1 MRKILNLVRQ
11 NFKLALRDNLL
22 LYMIGFVLVGSIAIR
37 VFLPSIDNIEMS
49 FVVNKEAAQDIG
61 EQLENYG
68 KIEIY
73 DTIQEVEERVL
84 RMDDAPGIAK
94 VGDEYRVILEGNE
107 MEAIAEL
114 PGYII
119 DVIKSGEGESFIKYE
134 SLGKSSSFTKHF
146 ITIIFIIAAI
156 IIGGMV
162 MGFSIIE
169 EKETRV
175 GRAYAISPLKFQEY
189 IISKSLI
196 TGVLGLILGVVSTA
210 ILLGNGVD
218 YGPLIVGIIFSIG
231 FALIFGFIIGGY
243 ADNLMTGIAI
253 MKSLFFI
260 LMGIPIVA
268 VFVPDKFQWVM
279 YPFPNY
285 WSFRVFK
292 SIIIDKGTWL
302 EVFKFGSF
310 SVFLTVIMFLVMRSS
325 LKKHLK
331 F

>member
-11 NFKLALRDNLL
+11 NFKLSLRNNLL

-37 VFLPSIDNIEMS
+37 VFLPSVDNMEMS

-61 EQLENYG
+61 EELEDYG

-73 DTIQEVEERVL
+73 NSIEEVEERVL
-84 RMDDAPGIAK
+84 RMDDTPGIVK
-94 VGDEYRVILEGNE
+94 VEDEYRVILEGNE
-107 MEAIAEL
+107 MEAVAEL
-114 PGYII
+114 PAYII
-119 DVIKSGEGESFIKYE
+119 DVIKSGDEESFIEYE

-156 IIGGMV
+156 VIGGMV

-175 GRAYAISPLKFQEY
+175 GRAYSVSPLKFGEY

-196 TGVLGLILGVVSTA
+196 TGVLGLILAIMSTV
-210 ILLGNGVD
+210 ILLGNGIN
-218 YGPLIVGIIFSIG
+218 YGHLIVGIIFSIG

-260 LMGIPIVA
+260 LMGIPIAA

-285 WSFRVFK
+285 WSFRIFK
-292 SIIIDKGTWL
+292 SIIVDKGTWV

-310 SVFLTVIMFLVMRSS
+310 SVFLTLIMFLIMRSS
-325 LKKHLK
+325 LKKRLK